1 MPAAVG
7 TGVGRPRRPQGTPGR
22 PAPVVL
28 VLPGAFTG
36 PRLCRG
42 GLPGPVHAAH
52 DAGEGVVRQPLPQPG
67 SPMAGDTHAHG
78 QAPSGRLAAPP
89 EGLTRG
95 EQSGRSGKLS
105 KQSGSTGQ
113 VGSVAMAL
121 VTKETSGGQGQ
132 NEGQTDT
139 RRALT
144 HGAGY
149 KVDPGRLHLDVEPVA
164 VGHEQPCGE
173 KARGPGGVPCDGRPC
188 FQTGPGGQPA
198 TQGANPA
205 CSTRAPPTGRSQGRP
220 PRTPVPGTRMS
231 PKPRREKGRSHRASG
246 EAFSRGTF
254 RTMGSWG
261 EQEVPCPGGRA
272 CPALFSGQRPGRGPP
287 TYLLVGGRVRG
298 PGCHLHHDA
307 VPTLTKG
314 GVSEKGHGDRGCSG
328 RAGQGRPP
336 WSERA

>member
-52 DAGEGVVRQPLPQPG
+52 DTGEGVIRQPLPQPG
-67 SPMAGDTHAHG
+67 SPMAGDTHAHR

-132 NEGQTDT
+132 NGRTD
-139 RRALT
+139 
-144 HGAGY
+144 GY
-149 KVDPGRLHLDVEPVA
+149 KEDAYPRCRLQSRPWTIALGCRTCGSRPRAALRGEGAWARRCPV
-164 VGHEQPCGE
+164 
-173 KARGPGGVPCDGRPC
+173 
-188 FQTGPGGQPA
+188 
-198 TQGANPA
+198 
-205 CSTRAPPTGRSQGRP
+205 
-220 PRTPVPGTRMS
+220 
-231 PKPRREKGRSHRASG
+231 
-246 EAFSRGTF
+246 
-254 RTMGSWG
+254 
-261 EQEVPCPGGRA
+261 
-272 CPALFSGQRPGRGPP
+272 
-287 TYLLVGGRVRG
+287 
-298 PGCHLHHDA
+298 
-307 VPTLTKG
+307 
-314 GVSEKGHGDRGCSG
+314 
-328 RAGQGRPP
+328 
-336 WSERA
+336 